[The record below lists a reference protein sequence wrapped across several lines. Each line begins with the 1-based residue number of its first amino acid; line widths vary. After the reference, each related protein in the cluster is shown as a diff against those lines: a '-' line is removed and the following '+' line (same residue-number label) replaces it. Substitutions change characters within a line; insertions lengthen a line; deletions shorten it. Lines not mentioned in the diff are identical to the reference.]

1 MIIMIFCTLCHF
13 VDQKD
18 DVEIGEE
25 EEALVPGDYPI
36 KGYYTD
42 TCILGFKYMIY
53 SINIINKLG
62 ILYHPKDVS
71 KLI

>member
-13 VDQKD
+13 IDQKN
-18 DVEIGEE
+18 DVEVGEE
-25 EEALVPGDYPI
+25 EQALVRDNYPV

-42 TCILGFKYMIY
+42 TCIMGFKYMIY

-62 ILYHPKDVS
+62 ILAS
-71 KLI
+71 